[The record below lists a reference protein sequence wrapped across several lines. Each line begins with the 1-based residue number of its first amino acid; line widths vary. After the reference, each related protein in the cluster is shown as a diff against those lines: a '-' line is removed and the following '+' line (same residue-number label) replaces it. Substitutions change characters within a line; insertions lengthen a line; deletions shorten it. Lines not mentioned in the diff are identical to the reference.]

1 MINKIATTLALF
13 AVCSTSAWA
22 GDCDKPNTP
31 TVPNGAKAD
40 METMLEGKKAI
51 SAFQTSNS
59 EYLGCLNKDIE
70 AQKSKIAEGGDESDI
85 AKAKKEFEK
94 LTEKYNEAVDAE
106 EQLANKFNSAIRE
119 FKQANPS

>member
-1 MINKIATTLALF
+1 
-13 AVCSTSAWA
+13 
-22 GDCDKPNTP
+22 
-31 TVPNGAKAD
+31 
-40 METMLEGKKAI
+40 
-51 SAFQTSNS
+51 
-59 EYLGCLNKDIE
+59 LNKDIE